1 MGRATR
7 DTGAFDNPRGF
18 FERSDVIAQNDA
30 FLKHQRTNWALK
42 SEACDARAG
51 LAAALR
57 PGEVRS
63 VVMAVWHIRISPVHN

>member
-1 MGRATR
+1 MVQKTTDRGSFPWDAPHAT
-7 DTGAFDNPRGF
+7 TGAFDNPRGF

-42 SEACDARAG
+42 SEAYDARAG

-57 PGEVRS
+57 PGEGR
-63 VVMAVWHIRISPVHN
+63 